1 MKRSIEY
8 LRGDY
13 FKVTGGKVAAV
24 RWNRRAL
31 EKKILDAE
39 ILKAGHAAH
48 NKVSQPAE
56 KVALNPEFEKLA
68 SDIPVDNLNQAVTS
82 EQPSQETR
90 GGPRE
95 GAGRPIGQ
103 TDERA
108 RIERLL
114 ALEKPDLSVR
124 KLVQGLNL
132 IMAKFTPLPF
142 TAEQVESIALGVT
155 LPLYYWFPST
165 EGAANK
171 WVLHF
176 QALEY
181 IGGPVA
187 ERMKS
192 INQIVENENVNKNE
206 NNKEEINNE
215 KNPAESPGRKPVKSP
230 GRKTV
235 VKRKTKS
242 HVSKTG
248 NYAK

>member
-1 MKRSIEY
+1 MKKTIDV
-8 LRGDY
+8 LRKDY
-13 FKVTGGKVAAV
+13 FNVTGKKAAV
-24 RWNRRAL
+24 RWNRPTL
-31 EKKILDAE
+31 IKKILDAE

-48 NKVSQPAE
+48 AKVSQPAE
-56 KVALNPEFEKLA
+56 QVKSNPEFEKLA
-68 SDIPVDNLNQAVTS
+68 GDIPIENIDHAVTS
-82 EQPSQETR
+82 EQPSQEKR

-108 RIERLL
+108 RIERILS
-114 ALEKPDLSVR
+114 LEKPDLSVR
-124 KLVQGLNL
+124 KVIQGLNL
-132 IMAKFTPLPF
+132 VMEKFTPLPF
-142 TAEQVESIALGVT
+142 TPAQVESIALGFT

-165 EGAANK
+165 EGASNK

-215 KNPAESPGRKPVKSP
+215 KNSAESPRKKPVKSP

>member
-1 MKRSIEY
+1 MKKTVDV
-8 LRGDY
+8 LRKD
-13 FKVTGGKVAAV
+13 FLKVTGKKAAI
-24 RWNRRAL
+24 RWNRPIL
-31 EKKILDAE
+31 IKKILDAE

-68 SDIPVDNLNQAVTS
+68 GDIPIENIDQVVKS
-82 EQPSQETR
+82 EQPSQEKR

-103 TDERA
+103 TEERA

-124 KLVQGLNL
+124 KVVQGLNL
-132 IMAKFTPLPF
+132 ILEKFTPLPF
-142 TAEQVESIALGVT
+142 TPGQVDSIALGVT

-192 INQIVENENVNKNE
+192 INQISQPQIIKEPENA
-206 NNKEEINNE
+206 KEEIKNE
-215 KNPAESPGRKPVKSP
+215 KKPAGENKNVAPSRGEKKPGKKNPGSRSRG
-230 GRKTV
+230 
-235 VKRKTKS
+235 KRK
-242 HVSKTG
+242 
-248 NYAK
+248 